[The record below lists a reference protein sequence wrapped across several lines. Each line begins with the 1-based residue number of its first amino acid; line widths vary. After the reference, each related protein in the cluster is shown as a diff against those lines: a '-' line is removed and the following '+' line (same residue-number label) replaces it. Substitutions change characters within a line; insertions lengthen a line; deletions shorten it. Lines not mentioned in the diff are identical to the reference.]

1 MLFAVARAVH
11 CVIEKTKEGWKSCHE
26 VAQMK
31 KQNTS
36 YINYD
41 IAAHYMMDKYIT
53 S

>member
-11 CVIEKTKEGWKSCHE
+11 CVIEKTKEGWKSCHG